1 MKRAILIFLVVVAL
15 LTMAQECQTGDSEG
29 TKDKVNPY
37 VGGTAGLSIQFG
49 EGNPPDEVFD
59 RGQYP
64 FDIEVKLLNVGEADI
79 KKENVK
85 VTVTGLNPSDF
96 NKPESFFIKNGIEED
111 ILATYKDFEGNI
123 IKPSDTFVT
132 FPGLNFIDTLTGNF
146 QTKVRADVCYTY
158 KTETASDGCIRKDVL
173 SVDKNSVC
181 QVSESKTVYNS
192 GAPIQVDKFEELPS
206 GTDKVRY
213 LFTIKHLGSGNV
225 YSPGSKCPID
235 RTAQNK
241 IHFKI
246 ESSVT
251 DLLCS
256 GLVEGTAKEGYVI
269 LREGEQTI
277 RCVQQTTS
285 QLDFL
290 DRIKITLDYDY
301 GESIDKT
308 FLIKK
313 SS

>member
-1 MKRAILIFLVVVAL
+1 MKKAIILILVVISL
-15 LTMAQECQTGDSEG
+15 LTMAQECDTGNSGGDR
-29 TKDKVNPY
+29 DKINPY
-37 VGGTAGLSIQFG
+37 VGGQAGLSIQFG
-49 EGNPPDEVFD
+49 DGAPPDEVFD

-64 FDIEVKLLNVGEADI
+64 FDIDVKLLNVGESDI
-79 KKENVK
+79 RRENVK
-85 VTVTGLNPSDF
+85 VTITGLNPNDF
-96 NKPESFFIKNGIEED
+96 NKPESFFIKSGIDED
-111 ILATYKDFEGNI
+111 ILATYKDFEGNV
-123 IKPSDTFVT
+123 IKPSETFVT
-132 FPGLNFIDTLTGNF
+132 FSGLNFADTLSGNF
-146 QTKVRADVCYTY
+146 QTLVRADVCYTY
-158 KTETASDGCIRKDVL
+158 KTEAVTDGCIRKDVL
-173 SVDKNSVC
+173 SSSTNAVC
-181 QVSESKTVYNS
+181 QVSGVKTIYNS

-206 GTDKVRY
+206 GTDKIRY
-213 LFTIKHLGSGNV
+213 LFTIKHVGSGNV
-225 YSPGSKCPID
+225 FSPGSRCPVD

-269 LREGEQTI
+269 LRDGEQTI

-301 GESIDKT
+301 GESIDKNL
-308 FLIKK
+308 LIKK